1 VLYQMPVLGGTPHQ
15 LIEDVD
21 SPVTFSPD
29 GQQMAFVRNSSA
41 EANSKLIIVHA
52 DGTSE
57 RVLATLPI
65 PGYNGPE
72 GSPDGKSVAAAVIDP
87 GGKSLGR
94 IVTLDVNEG
103 KEKTI
108 YAATAQL
115 NKPVWTPDGRNI
127 LIRDTTTK
135 WDGQIGEVDVR
146 TGQFRRIT
154 NDLNTYSTAS
164 LAVTRD
170 AKELVVIQTLPETGL
185 YIMPSDPNASGTPQ
199 PVDAHGDT
207 GVGWLKN
214 GRLLVLDYDGH
225 ISSMNVDGSDR
236 NVVLQTN
243 LPIFG
248 LSVCPDGEHALFTMP
263 TRETKALNVYR
274 LDPRQV

>member
-1 VLYQMPVLGGTPHQ
+1 M
-15 LIEDVD
+15 
-21 SPVTFSPD
+21 TFAPD

-41 EANSKLIIVHA
+41 EANSKLIIAHA
-52 DGTSE
+52 DGTNE

-65 PGYNGPE
+65 PGYNDPAW
-72 GSPDGKSVAAAVIDP
+72 SPDGKSIAAAVIDP

-127 LIRDTTTK
+127 LMIFRDTTTK

-146 TGQFRRIT
+146 SGQFRRIT
-154 NDLNTYSTAS
+154 NDLNTYSVNS

-170 AKELVVIQTLPETGL
+170 AKELVVIQTIPETGL
-185 YIMPSDPNASGTPQ
+185 YVMPSDPKASATPQ
-199 PVDAHGDT
+199 AVDTHGDI

-214 GRLLVLDYDGH
+214 GRLLALDYDGH
-225 ISSMNVDGSDR
+225 ISSMNADGSDR
-236 NVVLQTN
+236 NVFV
-243 LPIFG
+243 
-248 LSVCPDGEHALFTMP
+248 PD
-263 TRETKALNVYR
+263 
-274 LDPRQV
+274 